1 MPRRVL
7 ITGGTSGIG
16 LAIADAFA
24 AAGDDVLATGM
35 GEEEIAQQTRRGRNA
50 VRLDVRDQVAID
62 ELVAGLDRL
71 DVLVNCAG
79 VALRDGKEHE
89 PEGFAETVDVNLN
102 GAMRMCYAC
111 RERLFA
117 SRGCVVNIASMLTY
131 FGSGALP
138 GYSASKGGVAQLTK
152 SLAIAWANA
161 GVRVNA
167 VAPGWI
173 DTPLT
178 GPIQADETFNRQ
190 ILDRTP
196 MSRWGRPEELAGP
209 VLFLCSPA
217 AGFVTG
223 AILNVDGGYSA
234 R

>member
-16 LAIADAFA
+16 LAIAEAFV
-24 AAGDDVLATGM
+24 AAGDEVLATGV
-35 GEEEIAQQTRRGRNA
+35 GEEEIARAQARGGDA
-50 VRLDVRDQVAID
+50 VRLDVRDQSAI
-62 ELVAGLDRL
+62 EALVASLDQL

-89 PEGFAETVDVNLN
+89 PEGFAETVDINLN
-102 GAMRMCYAC
+102 GSMRMCYAC

-117 SRGCVVNIASMLTY
+117 SRGCVVNIASMLGY
-131 FGSGALP
+131 FGSGAVP

-152 SLAIAWANA
+152 SLAIAWAEA

-173 DTPLT
+173 ATPLT
-178 GPIQADETFNRQ
+178 DAIQSHEEFNRR
-190 ILDRTP
+190 IVERTP
-196 MSRWGRPEELAGP
+196 MARWGRPEELAGP

-223 AILNVDGGYSA
+223 TILNVDGGYSA